1 MSTDLPPFERAQQRG
16 RPRRVGAA
24 LLLVALVLLGASPA
38 QGQSVDS
45 LFAKARSVA
54 FEDGDYEEARAIAYE
69 ALDRSPNYHGIRV
82 FAART
87 LAWEGQRE
95 KARDELRYVLERDP
109 DHYEGL
115 KAMID
120 VQTWSDRPN
129 KALQYANQALEHHP
143 DDPYFMRKRA
153 AALRWLDRPD
163 AALAQLNAV
172 LATKPSD
179 KEAQRALRDLK
190 QEQMRH
196 TVSVTYRRDAFR
208 GSRLPWSFGTITLG
222 RSTSIGSV
230 IGRVRYANRFST
242 GGLQY
247 SIDAYPSIMS
257 GLYAYVNAGVSA
269 SSIFPDYR
277 FGLSLYK
284 SLPRSFSA
292 ELGTRYLNF
301 GGGGT
306 FVNVASLSKYYGN
319 YLFKV
324 ATYVTPSS
332 SGTSVSAGGEVRRYF
347 GGAQTYAS
355 VSGSVGSSASDP
367 MFEED
372 LQRQSS
378 WGVSASGQLPLNYRT
393 LVSGSA
399 GYDVEEL
406 RTRTIR
412 RFSFSLSLT
421 YEF

>member
-1 MSTDLPPFERAQQRG
+1 MSTDLIPFGGEQHPCRHRH
-16 RPRRVGAA
+16 VGAA
-24 LLLVALVLLGASPA
+24 LLVLALVLIGASPA

-45 LFAKARSVA
+45 LFAKARSIA
-54 FEDGDYEEARAIAYE
+54 FEDGDYEKARTIAYA

-87 LAWEGQRE
+87 LAWEGQRG

-120 VQTWSDRPN
+120 VQTWSDRPQQ
-129 KALQYANQALEHHP
+129 ALQYANQALEHHP

-153 AALRWLDRPD
+153 ATLRWLDRPD
-163 AALAQLNAV
+163 AALAQLNDV
-172 LATKPSD
+172 LAAEPSD
-179 KEAQRALRDLK
+179 EEARSALRSLK
-190 QEQMRH
+190 REQMRH

-208 GSRLPWSFGTITLG
+208 GSRLPWSFGTVTLG
-222 RSTSIGSV
+222 RSTPIGSV
-230 IGRVRYANRFST
+230 IGRVRYANRFSKR
-242 GGLQY
+242 GLQY
-247 SIDAYPSIMS
+247 GIDAYPSIMS
-257 GLYAYVNAGVSA
+257 GLYAYVSAGAST
-269 SSIFPDYR
+269 SSIFPNYR

-306 FVNVASLSKYYGN
+306 FVNVASLTKYYGN
-319 YLFKV
+319 YMFKT
-324 ATYVTPSS
+324 AAYVTPSS

-347 GGAQTYAS
+347 GGARTYAS
-355 VSGSVGSSASDP
+355 VSGSMGSSASDP

-372 LQRQSS
+372 LRRQSS
-378 WGVSASGQLPLNYRT
+378 WGVSASGQLPINYRT
-393 LVSGSA
+393 LISGSV

-406 RTRTIR
+406 RPRTIR
-412 RFSFSLSLT
+412 RVSFSLSLT

>member
-1 MSTDLPPFERAQQRG
+1 MGF
-16 RPRRVGAA
+16 
-24 LLLVALVLLGASPA
+24 LVLMLALFGSMPA
-38 QGQSVDS
+38 RGQSPDS

-54 FEDGDYEEARAIAYE
+54 FEQENYETARTLAYR

-82 FAART
+82 FVART
-87 LAWEGQRE
+87 LAWEERRDS
-95 KARDELRYVLERDP
+95 ARAELRYVLERDP
-109 DHYEGL
+109 AHYEGV

-120 VQTWSDRPN
+120 VQTWADRPS

-163 AALAQLNAV
+163 AALVQLNAV
-172 LATKPSD
+172 LAAQPTD
-179 KEAQRALRDLK
+179 EEAKRQRRNLK
-190 QEQMRH
+190 KEQMQH
-196 TVSVTYRRDAFR
+196 TLSATYRRDAFR
-208 GSRLPWSFGTITLG
+208 GGRAPWSFGTVTLG
-222 RSTSIGSV
+222 RATSIGSV

-247 SIDAYPSIMS
+247 EVDAYPSIMS
-257 GLYAYVNAGVSA
+257 GFYAYASAGVSA

-284 SLPRSFSA
+284 SLPHGFLA

-306 FVNVASLSKYYGN
+306 FVHVASLTKHYGN
-319 YLFKV
+319 YLFK
-324 ATYVTPSS
+324 ASTYVTASS
-332 SGTSVSAGGEVRRYF
+332 SGTSVSVGGEVRRYF
-347 GGAQTYAS
+347 GGARTYVS
-355 VSGSVGSSASDP
+355 VSGSAGSSASDP
-367 MFEED
+367 MFEQD
-372 LQRQSS
+372 LSRRSA
-378 WGVSASGQLPLNYRT
+378 WAVSAGGQLPLNYRT
-393 LVSGSA
+393 LISGSV

-406 RTRTIR
+406 SSQTVR
-412 RFSFSLSLT
+412 RVSVRLSLT